1 MIRLR
6 SLTEDLVKYFRI
18 TSAAREK
25 IDHRLTLNTIS
36 NPVVCLM
43 EAGNFGEES
52 PELAKARQDG
62 ADDSVLRELAL
73 KWLPSDWKQRMR
85 LYPVI
90 YPRRRFLPWNL
101 VKIDGITFF
110 LPFSLRRRVKNGL
123 LDVADEGL
131 KLENA
136 DGEVVLPKSL

>member
-1 MIRLR
+1 
-6 SLTEDLVKYFRI
+6 
-18 TSAAREK
+18 
-25 IDHRLTLNTIS
+25 
-36 NPVVCLM
+36 
-43 EAGNFGEES
+43 
-52 PELAKARQDG
+52 
-62 ADDSVLRELAL
+62 
-73 KWLPSDWKQRMR
+73 MR